1 MRYNGLTLLMS
12 AAFHQ
17 SFNIFDYLFDK
28 NVDLEGK
35 DNKGYTV
42 LSYAVMGASD
52 IAKSFDPSI
61 INLLIN
67 SGANV
72 NVKDHRGLSLT
83 TLAIHEGQY
92 FTSKKIS
99 KDIEEYNK

>member
-1 MRYNGLTLLMS
+1 
-12 AAFHQ
+12 
-17 SFNIFDYLFDK
+17 
-28 NVDLEGK
+28 
-35 DNKGYTV
+35 
-42 LSYAVMGASD
+42 MGASD